1 MTLPLL
7 VGRTIQTR
15 LACLV
20 LLAGFAGCAKSDRS
34 TGEDGRGT
42 VVISTAADADHL
54 FPPLVA
60 TTLGQ
65 VISEQLFEPLASLG
79 DSLNVIGDAG
89 FEPRLADRWDWSA
102 DSLSI
107 AFHLNPRARWHDGV
121 PVRAADVKFT
131 YGIYVDSA
139 LATPDATLFADVDS
153 VSVRDSLT
161 PVFWF
166 KRRSPHQF
174 YVAAAEMDIVPEHV
188 YGKVPTT
195 QLASSDLLR
204 HPVGS
209 GRFKFTRWTPGSR
222 IEIASNAAHYR
233 APAKLDRVIW
243 TIAPDF
249 GAAAARFLTGE
260 ADFIESVRP
269 EMLSQ
274 VEHTPTLRVVT
285 APGFK
290 YGFLALNLRDPKR
303 PGAPHPLF
311 GDRALRR
318 ALTMAVDRSS
328 IVRNVFDTLAVPGLG
343 PMVHAMPTT
352 DTAVAEIPFDPARA
366 TRLLDSLGW
375 HDSKNGVRYRN
386 GIPLEFTIV
395 TPSSSKDR
403 ERLAVLLQD
412 QFKRVGARVKVQKLE
427 LNTMM
432 QQLATRDFDAVM
444 ATRSMDAD
452 PAAVRQSWGS
462 NAAQEKGSKNYT
474 GYASARFDA
483 QLDRAASATSL
494 AVARPLFTQAYQ
506 TIIDDAPAVW
516 LFEPDN
522 VVGVQRRIHLAPL
535 RADAWWANLADWSV
549 PVGQRIER
557 DRVSLRTTDEK
568 KPARGS

>member
-1 MTLPLL
+1 MTML
-7 VGRTIQTR
+7 GR
-15 LACLV
+15 AV
-20 LLAGFAGCAKSDRS
+20 
-34 TGEDGRGT
+34 
-42 VVISTAADADHL
+42 
-54 FPPLVA
+54 
-60 TTLGQ
+60 
-65 VISEQLFEPLASLG
+65 SEQLFEPLASIG
-79 DSLNVIGDAG
+79 DSLNVIGDRG

-107 AFHLNPRARWHDGV
+107 AFHLNPAARWHDGV

-131 YGIYVDSA
+131 HDIYVDSA
-139 LATPDATLFADVDS
+139 LAAPDASLFGDIDS

-166 KRRSPHQF
+166 KRRSPHEF
-174 YVAAAEMDIVPEHV
+174 YVAAAEMYIVPEHV
-188 YGKVPTT
+188 YGKVPTST
-195 QLASSDLLR
+195 LAASDLLR

-209 GRFKFTRWTPGSR
+209 GRFKFSRWVPGAT
-222 IEIASNAAHYR
+222 IEITANDAHYR

-249 GAAAARFLTGE
+249 GAASARFLSGE
-260 ADFIESVRP
+260 ADFFESVRP
-269 EMLSQ
+269 EMLAQ
-274 VEHTPTLRVVT
+274 VERAPTLRVVT

-311 GDRALRR
+311 GDRELRR
-318 ALTMAVDRSS
+318 ALTMAVDRGS
-328 IVRNVFDTLAVPGLG
+328 IVRSVFDTLAVQGLG

-352 DTAVAEIPFDPARA
+352 DTTIAEIPFDSARA

-375 HDSKNGVRYRN
+375 RDIKDGVRYRN
-386 GIPLEFTIV
+386 GVPLEFTIV
-395 TPSSSKDR
+395 TPSSSKER
-403 ERLAVLLQD
+403 GRLAVLLQD
-412 QFKRVGARVKVQKLE
+412 QFKRVGVRARVQTLE
-427 LNTMM
+427 LNTLM
-432 QQLATRDFDAVM
+432 QQIASRKFDAVM
-444 ATRSMDAD
+444 TTWSMDAN
-452 PAAVRQSWGS
+452 PGAVRKNWGS
-462 NAAQEKGSKNYT
+462 DAAHEKGSSNYT

-494 AVARPLFTQAYQ
+494 SVARPLFTQAYQ

-535 RADAWWANLADWSV
+535 RADAWWAHLADWSV
-549 PVGQRIER
+549 ADGERIER
-557 DRVSLRTTDEK
+557 DRIGLRTSSEK
-568 KPARGS
+568 PPPRGG